1 MIATFE
7 FTIGLKMLWSDIKF
21 PPINLYSFPI
31 QEEFIRRNAQR
42 AVNCVSS
49 KTKRQIALSNIGK
62 FYKSRSKN

>member
-1 MIATFE
+1 
-7 FTIGLKMLWSDIKF
+7 MLWSDIKF

-42 AVNCVSS
+42 AVNCISS